1 MVWYV
6 SSCWSGHILPKNDN
20 NTILVTPSFSHNRV
34 DASIGRNLQCWAELG
49 IPLFLGGIYI
59 IWRGKGLQ
67 ARQHFFFP
75 DVVFLRRN
83 SVWQPWWKISCRWVR
98 YFTHVIIGITSSHF
112 RRIRT
117 LPCVSSQLNFAHHLF
132 LRDTPIISAY
142 SVASRV
148 TLDNP
153 KLNRQ
158 WVLIECCSAG
168 TNSFHIE
175 YRGSHPLHRRRG
187 STDQLQ
193 LPRFVGWILMSC
205 WLMLVLQ
212 FYPLRACLKPVY
224 WLSLIDDIDDW
235 GQIDYIYK
243 VY

>member
-1 MVWYV
+1 MLGRV
-6 SSCWSGHILPKNDN
+6 GH
-20 NTILVTPSFSHNRV
+20 T
-34 DASIGRNLQCWAELG
+34 
-49 IPLFLGGIYI
+49 
-59 IWRGKGLQ
+59 
-67 ARQHFFFP
+67 FFFGWYLYNLKREGITGP
-75 DVVFLRRN
+75 TTFFFSDVVFLRNN
-83 SVWQPWWKISCRWVR
+83 SVWQPWWKNSCRGVR
-98 YFTHVIIGITSSHF
+98 YFTHVIIGTTSSHF

-193 LPRFVGWILMSC
+193 LARFVGWILMSC

-224 WLSLIDDIDDW
+224 IY
-235 GQIDYIYK
+235 IDYH
-243 VY
+243 